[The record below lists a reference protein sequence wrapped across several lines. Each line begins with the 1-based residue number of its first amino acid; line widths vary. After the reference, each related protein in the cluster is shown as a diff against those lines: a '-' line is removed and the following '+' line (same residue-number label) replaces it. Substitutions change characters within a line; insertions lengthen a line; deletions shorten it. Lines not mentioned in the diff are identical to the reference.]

1 MPLTK
6 KSILTF
12 LQENRQLLKE
22 RYKVNKIGLFGSFA
36 KDEATDD
43 SDIDLLVDMPSSFDN
58 FFDLKEFL
66 EKSFNRKIDLGRE
79 NKIRLLIKE
88 QIQNEIIYV

>member
-12 LQENRQLLKE
+12 LQENRQLLKD

-36 KDEATDD
+36 KDEATDN

-79 NKIRLLIKE
+79 NKIRLLIKK